1 MSHDECSNFNKQ
13 GNILISDQF
22 NNRVI
27 ETTSRGDII
36 WSYGLGPTNLTCAGI
51 LGVRDA
57 QRFRHYTLMA
67 GAGIPA
73 GLIPEANLGAVD
85 NRVIAVDKIGNI
97 VWQYGQFGQSG
108 SSFNLLNI
116 PVQCTF
122 IPLTCPQKK
131 HHKKIDPYKY
141 FNLNGYI
148 LITDQGNDRVIMVNK
163 KKEII
168 WQYANLNEP
177 NSAEYLVN
185 GNILIADGLNNRAI
199 EVNSVGVII
208 AIFNAGG
215 TLGKCAFA
223 SRLPNGNTLLTD
235 ATNSRVVEVNVN
247 DVIVWQYITNMNIS
261 VPLPN
266 PSRGLRLSNGDTLIS
281 DQYNNRVIQVNSTN
295 IITAFYGLPPV
306 NDLTTIG
313 SNKGYA
319 IGTTQLGLYCPADAK
334 IIGDYTGITN
344 AYI

>member
-1 MSHDECSNFNKQ
+1 MPDNECSTFNKS

-27 ETTSRGDII
+27 ETNQRGEII
-36 WSYGLGPTNLTCAGI
+36 WSFGFGPTILTCAGI

-73 GLIPEANLGAVD
+73 GLIPEAPAGAID

-108 SSFNLLNI
+108 SSFNLLNV
-116 PVQCTF
+116 PVQCTY
-122 IPLTCPQKK
+122 IPFSCPQKK
-131 HHKKIDPYKY
+131 HHKKIDPCKY

-148 LITDQGNDRVIMVNK
+148 LITDQGNNRVIMVDK

-168 WQYANLNEP
+168 WQYTNLNAP
-177 NSAEYLVN
+177 NSAEYLDN

-199 EVNSVGVII
+199 EVNSVGVIVSTFT
-208 AIFNAGG
+208 AIG
-215 TLGKCAFA
+215 TLGNCTFA
-223 SRLPNGNTLLTD
+223 SRLPNGNTVLTD
-235 ATNSRVVEVNVN
+235 ATNSRVVEVNPN

-261 VPLPN
+261 VPNPK
-266 PSRGLRLSNGDTLIS
+266 PSRGLRLANGDTLIS
-281 DQYNNRVIQVNSTN
+281 DQYNNRVIQVNGLN
-295 IITAFYGLPPV
+295 VITAFYGLPSV
-306 NDLTTIG
+306 NDLTLIG

-319 IGTTQLGLYCPADAK
+319 VGTTQLGLYCPADAK
-334 IIGDYTGITN
+334 IIGDYTGITKS
-344 AYI
+344 YI